1 MLLIFYS
8 SDILPFCTLKQVSAQ
23 MPVLTPKPISQL
35 SEADFVA
42 HAVWAAYSDPE
53 EMELLESLGFSA
65 SQVMSAFAECT
76 SEEDLVF
83 PLPNEAASLP
93 FRYLWLSAT
102 VTLPTGVVLTGY
114 RTSPCLAVFCTGH
127 AYLFNKALRSA
138 SLDNAISLAQ
148 AAGVNQ
154 VFPLKVQFLATGSHE
169 EFRLE

>member
-1 MLLIFYS
+1 
-8 SDILPFCTLKQVSAQ
+8 

>member
-1 MLLIFYS
+1 
-8 SDILPFCTLKQVSAQ
+8 
-23 MPVLTPKPISQL
+23 MPLLTPKPVSQL

-53 EMELLESLGFSA
+53 EMELLESLGFEP
-65 SQVMSAFAECT
+65 SQVMSSFAECA

-83 PLPNEAASLP
+83 PLPSKAASLP
-93 FRYLWLSAT
+93 FRYQWLSAT

-114 RTSPCLAVFCTGH
+114 RTSPCLAVFFAGH

-138 SLDNAISLAQ
+138 SLDNATSLAK

-154 VFPLKVQFLATGSHE
+154 VFPLKVQFLATDSHE
-169 EFRLE
+169 EFTLE